1 LDGSYKESYWYSD
14 LSSPDDNDFPE
25 FLRKTVE
32 ALFQHRPFFNQIR
45 EAGGRVEFYVG
56 LGAGGA
62 MLGETLPYDLLLAL
76 GQLGVDLSLD
86 TMYERDGV
94 ESA

>member
-1 LDGSYKESYWYSD
+1 
-14 LSSPDDNDFPE
+14 
-25 FLRKTVE
+25 
-32 ALFQHRPFFNQIR
+32 
-45 EAGGRVEFYVG
+45 
-56 LGAGGA
+56 